1 MDLLSI
7 FKEIF
12 GNKKIVYSKSNSA
25 KDLFYYKMNSAEKI
39 ILSSVIEELNYTFKN
54 LKKPEL
60 VPDINPK
67 FKKSFFIKND
77 DLVIKYR
84 SDVGFYQVIS
94 DREFRVIQQFQYSE
108 IDKFKRALLK
118 KGIME
123 IGINVELKNRSLLE
137 KQWNDSNFSTSYD
150 SRKYMFEFI
159 VEIINQIDVEF
170 ANQLTEE
177 YTTYMNKWFNERHWE
192 YDKETKQFLEIG
204 SI

>member
-39 ILSSVIEELNYTFKN
+39 ILYSVIEELNYTFKN

-67 FKKSFFIKND
+67 FKKSFSIKND
-77 DLVIKYR
+77 DLVTKYR
-84 SDVGFYQVIS
+84 SDFGFYQVIS

-177 YTTYMNKWFNERHWE
+177 YTTYMNKWFDERHWE